1 MAAFAILNSGP
12 PDVGPLDR
20 EPLELE
26 IVNRHGLLTVDHE
39 LVRRAVERVLAA
51 ERVVSAEL
59 SLVLTHDAEIHRIN
73 REYLGHDYPT
83 DVISFSLAPDGEAV
97 ASSHQVQGELIVSLD
112 TARQVASAQGWS
124 LQAEVILYVVHGL
137 LHLCG
142 YDDETDETRVIMRQ
156 REREILS
163 GLGLPRGG
171 DPTASGWNQA
181 DS

>member
-1 MAAFAILNSGP
+1 MRP
-12 PDVGPLDR
+12 RDR

-26 IVNRHGLLTVDHE
+26 IVNRHSHLTVDGE
-39 LVRRAVERVLAA
+39 LVRRAVERVLAV
-51 ERVVSAEL
+51 EKVESAEI
-59 SLVLTHDAEIHRIN
+59 SLVLTDDAEIHRIN
-73 REYLGHDYPT
+73 REYLGHDDPT
-83 DVISFSLAPDGEAV
+83 DVISFSLAPDGEAL
-97 ASSHQVQGELIVSLD
+97 ASPHQVQGELIVSLD
-112 TARQVASAQGWS
+112 TARQVALAQGWS

-142 YDDETDETRVIMRQ
+142 YDDQTVETRVIMRQ

-171 DPTASGWNQA
+171 DPTVSGWDQP